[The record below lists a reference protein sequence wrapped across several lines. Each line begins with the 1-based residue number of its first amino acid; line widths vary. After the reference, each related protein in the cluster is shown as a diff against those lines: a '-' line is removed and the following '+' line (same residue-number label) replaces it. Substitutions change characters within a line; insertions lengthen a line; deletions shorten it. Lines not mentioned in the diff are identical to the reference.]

1 MRPVWLTAFSKITL
15 PCCMPTEAAASLL
28 RRVSCFHCGQPCEG
42 EILHSSGKSFCC
54 PGCKTVYEILDG
66 NNLCEYYNYQQ
77 SPGIN
82 QRFVPEE
89 SYAYLDEPAMQTKML
104 LFHSPEY
111 AAVSF
116 YVPNVH
122 CISCIWL
129 LENLQRLHA
138 GILKSE
144 VNFAQKAVK
153 IDFDPAQIS
162 LGALARQL
170 AAVGYAPQINLEGRK
185 TDSGAT
191 KSLVLKLSVAGF
203 CFGNT
208 MLFSFPEY
216 LGLSASDGTLHLVF
230 SYLNILLAL
239 PVTFYSAQDY
249 FIHAWKTFRQKQIN
263 IDVPIALGLAALFL
277 RSLYDILSA
286 TGPGYLD
293 SLTGL
298 VFFLLVGRWF
308 QSKTYESLAFDRD
321 YKSYFPLAVNRRQ
334 GDTWRPTVVYELK
347 PGDRIQI
354 RNLEIIPADAR
365 LLSQDAFID
374 YSFVTGEARP
384 VRVEAGQLLYAGG
397 RLVGKP
403 VELAVEKATSQS
415 YLTSLWNHQAFTK
428 PEESRYKKI
437 IDRAAQ
443 RFTGVVMAIAVGTG
457 VYWQLV
463 APEKMWLVVTAVLM
477 VACPCALALAAPFT
491 YGSMLRVFGRLGLYL
506 KNADVIER
514 LAAVTAVVF
523 DKTGTVTQ
531 GAADVQFTGNLTR
544 AELIAVKSLA
554 AASSHPLSS
563 LIVQTIWSTP
573 VKSVAAFHELPGQG
587 LEGRVDEFHV
597 RLGSSYF
604 IQGMGTDGHEGT
616 RVWVEI
622 GGEAKGYFQLSTKFR
637 PGIAGLIQR
646 LGDRCRALL
655 SGDQA
660 SERER
665 MKSVF
670 PESVELRF
678 GQSPHE
684 KMDYISAQQFRGDKV
699 LMLGDGLNDSG
710 ALKQADVGLAVTDD
724 TGVFTPACDGILEG
738 RQLQHLHLFLDLSRS
753 ATTILK
759 IAFGISFFY
768 NIIALSFAVSGHLTP
783 LVAAILMP
791 ISSISVVGFSTL
803 AVNAVSSHIRKK
815 ISP

>member
-1 MRPVWLTAFSKITL
+1 
-15 PCCMPTEAAASLL
+15 MPIEISAAVDQHQA
-28 RRVSCFHCGQPCEG
+28 CYHCGQPCEQ
-42 EILHSSGKSFCC
+42 EILKSNDKSFCC
-54 PGCKTVYEILDG
+54 YGCKTVYEILAE

-77 SPGIN
+77 NPGAN
-82 QRFVPEE
+82 QRFVSEE
-89 SYAYLDEPAMQTKML
+89 SYAYLNEPAMQTRLL
-104 LFHSPEY
+104 LFNSPEY
-111 AAVSF
+111 ASVSF
-116 YVPNVH
+116 FVPNVH

-129 LENLQRLHA
+129 LENLQRLHK
-138 GILKSE
+138 GIIKSE
-144 VNFAQKAVK
+144 VNFAQKTVR
-153 IDFDPAQIS
+153 IDFNPAQIS
-162 LGALARQL
+162 LGAVARQL
-170 AAVGYAPQINLEGRK
+170 AAVGYAPQINLEGK
-185 TDSGAT
+185 KATAGNT

-216 LGLSASDGTLHLVF
+216 LGLSESEDTLRTVF
-230 SYLNILLAL
+230 SYLNILLAI

-249 FIHAWKTFRQKQIN
+249 FVNAWKTFRQKQIN
-263 IDVPIALGLAALFL
+263 IDVPIAVGLAALFL
-277 RSLYDILSA
+277 RSLYDILST

-321 YKSYFPLAVNRRQ
+321 YKSYFPLAVNRWSAGQ
-334 GDTWRPTVVYELK
+334 WQPTVVYELA

-354 RNLEIIPADAR
+354 RNMEIIPADAI
-365 LLSQDAFID
+365 LLSQEAFID
-374 YSFVTGEARP
+374 YSFVTGEAKP
-384 VRVEAGQLLYAGG
+384 VRTEAGHLLYAGG

-443 RFTGVVMAIAVGTG
+443 RFTWIVMGIAIITG

-491 YGSMLRVFGRLGLYL
+491 YGNMLRVFGRLGLYL

-514 LAAVTAVVF
+514 LASINAVVF

-531 GAADVQFTGNLTR
+531 GASDVQFVGQLSDQERT
-544 AELIAVKSLA
+544 AVKSLA
-554 AASSHPLSS
+554 AASSHPLSN
-563 LIVQTIWSTP
+563 LIFQSMRNTAV
-573 VKSVAAFHELPGQG
+573 VNVNDFHELPGKG
-587 LEGRVDEFHV
+587 LEGNVNETRI

-604 IQGMGTDGHEGT
+604 IQGVGTDGHEGT

-622 GGEAKGYFQLSTKFR
+622 AGKTKGYFQVSTKFR
-637 PGIAGLIQR
+637 TGIAGLIQQ

-665 MKSVF
+665 MKAVF
-670 PESVELRF
+670 PDAVEMRF
-678 GQSPHE
+678 AQSPHD
-684 KMDYISAQQFRGDKV
+684 KMDYISRQQFRGDKV

-738 RQLQHLHLFLDLSRS
+738 RQLQHLHAFLDLSRS

-791 ISSISVVGFSTL
+791 ISSVSVVGFSTL
-803 AVNAVSSHIRKK
+803 AVNAVSTNIRKK
-815 ISP
+815 ISL